1 MDLIHFMRSFA
12 DEIGGHFS
20 EYDKTKSVIIVPL
33 GENRYQTVVGV
44 LKDTEKYNNRTGIE
58 FASKVCSYSDD
69 IDLAD
74 LLRENSKFCHAKFVI
89 EDDFIKVEAS
99 SYLDNVT
106 ADLLKEMII
115 EVANIA
121 DEWEYRATGMD
132 VH

>member
-1 MDLIHFMRSFA
+1 MDLLEFMRSFA

-44 LKDTEKYNNRTGIE
+44 LKDTEKFNNRAGIE
-58 FASKVCSYSDD
+58 FSSKVCAHKPDM
-69 IDLAD
+69 DLAD

-89 EDDFIKVEAS
+89 EDEFIKVEAAS
-99 SYLDNVT
+99 FLDNVT
-106 ADLLKEMII
+106 AELLKEII
-115 EVANIA
+115 LEVANTA
-121 DEWEYRATGMD
+121 DEWEYRTTGMD